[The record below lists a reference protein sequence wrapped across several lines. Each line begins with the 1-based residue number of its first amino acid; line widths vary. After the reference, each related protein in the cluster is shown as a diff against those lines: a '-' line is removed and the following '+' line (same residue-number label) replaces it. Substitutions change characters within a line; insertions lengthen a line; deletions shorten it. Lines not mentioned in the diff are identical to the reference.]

1 MRNEKCAVCRETH
14 TRGSAYLCINERRRT
29 GRRGRGPN
37 SNSMTRTTVTKK
49 TKIQNKK
56 TNQLG
61 TI

>member
-1 MRNEKCAVCRETH
+1 MKSVRFEGKHTH
-14 TRGSAYLCINERRRT
+14 EASAYLCINERRRT

-49 TKIQNKK
+49 TKKQNKK